1 MKVAVEHRK
10 RTSKKVGTMDDVLH
24 HIIENALNEPSHP
37 AIKDVDSELDYG
49 QLIDHVARTAGA
61 MSARGVLAGDRVV
74 LLLGN
79 SIDYV
84 ISALASLWIGAIF
97 VPLDATDPGQ
107 RLLGL
112 IDDSQ
117 PRLIVVNDA
126 MGEPAAPLG
135 EFQSS
140 IVTFT
145 QLFRESSGH
154 VDPLP
159 IAERPSYIIYTSGT
173 TGTPKGVVIGNRA
186 FGASVMSCCRV
197 RGIGP
202 STRTLSVSPFHF
214 DGSFATLFTTLVGG
228 GTLILRRRES
238 LLFPRVFFNAIV
250 SESVTYT
257 GFTPSYLRML
267 ESDPRFFSL
276 GESKLE
282 IIALGG
288 EEIAKSDLEAI
299 WSAAPWIRVFNGYGP
314 TETTITASQMEIT
327 RLTEHRDAI
336 SIGQPNPGV
345 QFYLLDGNS
354 SVITQPFI
362 PGELYIGGIQLMDG
376 YWRSPELTA
385 NVVNCD
391 IVAGQRLY
399 RTGDLVYVDNEG
411 NYVFLNRVDR
421 VIKRGGV
428 RISLME
434 VGDALRGITNV
445 EMAASVS
452 FDNGGQLGIAAFLVM
467 SVKVP
472 LVELHKQLRERL
484 PSSMMPDRIVF
495 VDELPMTPS
504 GKTDD
509 RRLLSGADLL
519 PWIVNHA
526 DGTPEP

>member
-1 MKVAVEHRK
+1 
-10 RTSKKVGTMDDVLH
+10 MDDVLH
-24 HIIENALNEPSHP
+24 LIIENSVNEPRHP

-49 QLIDHVARTAGA
+49 QLIDRVARTASA

-107 RLLGL
+107 RLSGL
-112 IDDSQ
+112 IDDCQ
-117 PRLIVVNDA
+117 PSLIVVKDA
-126 MGEPAAPLG
+126 MDQPAVPLG

-140 IVTFT
+140 IVTLR
-145 QLFRESSGH
+145 QLLQEITGH
-154 VDPLP
+154 IDPLP
-159 IAERPSYIIYTSGT
+159 SAQRPSYIIYTSGT
-173 TGTPKGVVIGNRA
+173 TGTPKGVVIGSGA
-186 FGASVMSCCRV
+186 FGASVMSCCRI
-197 RGIGP
+197 RGLGP

-228 GTLILRRRES
+228 GTLILRQRES

-250 SESVTYT
+250 SESITYT

-267 ESDPRFFSL
+267 ESDPRFSSL
-276 GESKLE
+276 GESTLE

-314 TETTITASQMEIT
+314 TETTITASQMELT
-327 RLTEHRDAI
+327 RLTADRDAI
-336 SIGQPNPGV
+336 SIGKPNPGV
-345 QFYLLDGNS
+345 QFYLLDGDG
-354 SVITQPFI
+354 SVISQPLVA
-362 PGELYIGGIQLMDG
+362 GELYIGGIQLMDG

-385 NVVNCD
+385 NVVSWD
-391 IVAGQRLY
+391 IVAGQQLY

-411 NYVFLNRVDR
+411 NYVFINRVDR

-428 RISLME
+428 RISLTE
-434 VGDALRGITNV
+434 VGEALRDITYV
-445 EMAASVS
+445 EMAASVA
-452 FDNGGQLGIAAFLVM
+452 FDNDGQLGIAAFLVM
-467 SVKVP
+467 SVEVP
-472 LVELHKQLRERL
+472 LVELHKQLRETL

-495 VDELPMTPS
+495 VEEFPMTPS
-504 GKTDD
+504 GKTDEK
-509 RRLLSGADLL
+509 RLLSGANLL
-519 PWIVNHA
+519 PWSVIHV
-526 DGTPEP
+526 DGTP